1 MCHRATAGDWI
12 RGVLEQ
18 YVAGSDTRGRP
29 EARSYPWSQQAIHEI
44 SGLVV
49 VTLAEVS
56 RGRRRD
62 IKFIMRDV
70 NPAANARAFF
80 GTTLCLGGT
89 DNFNQ

>member
-1 MCHRATAGDWI
+1 MATAGDWI

-29 EARSYPWSQQAIHEI
+29 EGRSYPWSQQAIREI
-44 SGLVV
+44 SGLVLV
-49 VTLAEVS
+49 ILAEVA
-56 RGRRRD
+56 RWRRLD
-62 IKFIMRDV
+62 IELIMRDI
-70 NPAANARAFF
+70 NPAADARAFL